1 MKKVLLVVGLVVLFF
16 AQSSYADEFKLVCDD
31 SYFYNPITNDGVNM
45 EDHTMDAR
53 DQAILEELKDIKFN
67 TRSRL

>member
-1 MKKVLLVVGLVVLFF
+1 MTSITIMLITITILLCIIMILLWWQYDANSKGLIRII
-16 AQSSYADEFKLVCDD
+16 KLL
-31 SYFYNPITNDGVNM
+31 